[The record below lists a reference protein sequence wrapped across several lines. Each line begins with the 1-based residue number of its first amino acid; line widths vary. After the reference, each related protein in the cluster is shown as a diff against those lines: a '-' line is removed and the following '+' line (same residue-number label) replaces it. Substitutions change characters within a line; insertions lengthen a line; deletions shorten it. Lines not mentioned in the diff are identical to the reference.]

1 MVVYISAQKKK
12 HLKNFLHIL
21 QQGKMSRML
30 AAKAALACRYDA
42 LGEETTT
49 EMGIE
54 NHSKLSSRMSMLET
68 GYSRK
73 LSGKAKSQSAFASY
87 HGTR

>member
-1 MVVYISAQKKK
+1 
-12 HLKNFLHIL
+12 
-21 QQGKMSRML
+21 MSRML

-54 NHSKLSSRMSMLET
+54 NRSKLTSRISMLEE
-68 GYSRK
+68 GHAHKISGMGK
-73 LSGKAKSQSAFASY
+73 SLSKFSKYQGV
-87 HGTR
+87 G